1 VTGRF
6 AIYAAPGTGSADP
19 AAALL
24 RERAEQ
30 WLGRSVAADPVMPGV
45 PAGWTR
51 AEVDA
56 MTVSA
61 RRYGFHGTL
70 KAPFRLAPGRTP
82 EELDAALAQFAA
94 ARHRVLIPRLRVGRL
109 GGFFALVPEAEVTL
123 GAAEVQVV
131 KESGVEAEA
140 KMGEAAVEAKAEV
153 AAGAEVGGAEESGVA
168 VEAMVTADAEAAGLY
183 ALADEVVTAFDGFR
197 APPTEAELARR
208 DPASLTP
215 RQRELLEAWGY
226 PYVLDEFR
234 FHLTVTDRIPAGRQA
249 AVERAL
255 NGWFAASLGATV
267 PVDALALFTE
277 AEPGAPFT
285 LRAVHPLRPYP
296 RVPTTRVPTTRV
308 PTTRVPTTR
317 VPTHAADSEG
327 AR

>member
-1 VTGRF
+1 VTGRY
-6 AIYAAPGTGSADP
+6 AIYAAPGTGSADA

-30 WLGRSVAADPVMPGV
+30 WLGRSAGGDPVTPGA

-51 AEVDA
+51 EAVDA
-56 MTVSA
+56 ITVSA

-70 KAPFRLAPGRTP
+70 KAPFRLAPGRSP
-82 EELDAALAQFAA
+82 EELDTALAQFAG
-94 ARHRVLIPRLRVGRL
+94 RHRVLIPRLRVTRL
-109 GGFFALVPEAEVTL
+109 GGFFALIP
-123 GAAEVQVV
+123 
-131 KESGVEAEA
+131 GVEKAGV
-140 KMGEAAVEAKAEV
+140 GEAAVGEA
-153 AAGAEVGGAEESGVA
+153 
-168 VEAMVTADAEAAGLY
+168 TAEAAELY

-197 APPTEAELARR
+197 ARPTEAELARR
-208 DPASLTP
+208 DPAALTP

-226 PYVLDEFR
+226 PYALDEFR
-234 FHLTVTDRIPAGRQA
+234 FYLTVTDRIPAAQQS
-249 AVERAL
+249 AVERTL

-296 RVPTTRVPTTRV
+296 RVPTDAT
-308 PTTRVPTTR
+308 
-317 VPTHAADSEG
+317 DSEG